1 MVRAIMIVEIAGR
14 PAEHVRTSL
23 ENHAKILNDVKDV
36 EVHTIKVSD
45 PKEIEIDQKAEG
57 VPAGG
62 PMFTCFAEL
71 DFETRNFARL
81 SEIMFDFM
89 PSSIEVIEPAN
100 VSMNIEEATSLLN
113 NLSGRLH
120 RYDEIAKIAQMRN
133 QQMMGRMEQMQEILK
148 KEAEKKKTAEDDA
161 KKEKKKAVKKK
172 VTKKGTKKK
181 AVKKKAS
188 KKK

>member
-1 MVRAIMIVEIAGR
+1 MIVEIAGR
-14 PAEHVRTSL
+14 PAEHVRMAL
-23 ENHAKILNDVKDV
+23 ESHANILNDVKDV
-36 EVHTIKVSD
+36 EVHTIKVSE
-45 PKEIEIDQKAEG
+45 PKELEMDQKAQGIPE
-57 VPAGG
+57 GG

-71 DFETRNFARL
+71 DFEVGNFSRL

-120 RYDEIAKIAQMRN
+120 RYDEVAKVAQMRN
-133 QQMMGRMEQMQEILK
+133 QQMLEKMTQMGKVLE
-148 KEAEKKKTAEDDA
+148 KEAEKKKT
-161 KKEKKKAVKKK
+161 KETKKKKKTTKKKSVKKK
-172 VTKKGTKKK
+172 PAKKS
-181 AVKKKAS
+181 S